1 MKKIPFILILFCCF
15 LANAQTSHNQG
26 NRPPQHRA
34 TEMVMRAQ
42 HDEQFVI
49 YVDGDII
56 NRTPQNYV
64 TFQLLAGQH
73 DIYVVLKRPTDKITM
88 FNYQAQ
94 SLKQE
99 LMVSLNPQTH
109 QLDILDMTPVA
120 HGHQPAYGNHP
131 SPPVLTQMA
140 CSDNDLRQM
149 INTLKKESF
158 DDKKLQLAQPMLN
171 RNRFTVQQIRQ
182 LVQVFSFD
190 DKKLEFFKRAFPA
203 CIDQGNYYQC
213 VEDLTFSSNKDELL
227 KFIQ

>member
-1 MKKIPFILILFCCF
+1 MKKHSILLFLF
-15 LANAQTSHNQG
+15 FSLAVYAQPGHN
-26 NRPPQHRA
+26 NYPPQHRT

-56 NRTPQNYV
+56 NRTPQNQV
-64 TFQLLAGQH
+64 SFQLLAGQH
-73 DIYVVLKRPTDKITM
+73 DIYVVLKRPADKITM

-109 QLDILDMTPVA
+109 QLDILDMTPA
-120 HGHQPAYGNHP
+120 APRHNPGYGNQP
-131 SPPVLTQMA
+131 SPPTPPQMA
-140 CSDNDLRQM
+140 CSDSDLRQM

-158 DDKKLQLAQPMLN
+158 DDKKLQLAQSMLN

-190 DKKLEFFKRAFPA
+190 DRKLEFFKRAFPA